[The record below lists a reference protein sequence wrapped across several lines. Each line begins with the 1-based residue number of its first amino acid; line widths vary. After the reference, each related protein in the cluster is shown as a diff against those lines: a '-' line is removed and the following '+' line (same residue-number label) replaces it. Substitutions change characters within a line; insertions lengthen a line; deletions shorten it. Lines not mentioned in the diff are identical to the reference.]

1 MSNKQKTINKEVILK
16 GVGLHTGSKTT
27 VHLKPAG
34 PNTGVCF
41 VRVDLPGHPVI
52 KAELSSL
59 LSVGV
64 PRCTSIGTGDAAIHT
79 VEHLTSVLCCLGIS
93 NLIVEID
100 GNELPGL
107 DGSAGNYLKAIKDA
121 GLVEQNAPQN
131 FFDVREPVWVENG
144 DASILIVPA
153 ADLKVSYTLHYEK
166 TAFHSQF
173 LSLHVTPENFERE
186 IAPSRTFCLEREA
199 EELRKQGLGKGANY
213 DNTLVITK
221 EGGVK
226 NNTLR
231 FENEFVRHKVLD
243 LLGDLFLLGFPIHG
257 HIFAQKSGHA
267 LNIALL
273 KKIAEQ
279 RKKSDP
285 RQALNAP
292 ALEIA
297 PTPATAGLPSAGG
310 ELDIHQIMDILP
322 HRYPFLFVDRII
334 SFEPGKRAVGIKN
347 VTINDNFFQG
357 HFPAVPIMPGVLMV
371 EAMAQVGGI
380 AVLTGVQHKG
390 QLAFF
395 LSTDKVK
402 FRKVVSPGDQLVI
415 EAEVVRDKSRTAQIR
430 AQAKVGEDVVSE
442 AEIMISFVDE
452 SYLKGKAA

>member
-1 MSNKQKTINKEVILK
+1 MSDSQKTIRKEVILK

-27 VHLKPAG
+27 VRLKPAE
-34 PNTGVCF
+34 PNTGIRF
-41 VRVDLPGHPVI
+41 VRVDLPGCPVI

-59 LSVGV
+59 LPAGV
-64 PRCTSIGTGDAAIHT
+64 PRCTSIGTDGAAIHT
-79 VEHLTSVLCCLGIS
+79 VEHLTSVLCCLGVN

-107 DGSAGNYLKAIKDA
+107 DGSANDYLKAVKDA
-121 GLVEQNAPQN
+121 GLVDQNEPRN
-131 FFDVREPVWVENG
+131 LFEIREPVWVENG

-153 ADLKVSYTLHYEK
+153 ADLKISYTLHYEK
-166 TAFHSQF
+166 TAFNSQF
-173 LSLHVTPENFERE
+173 LSLNVTPENFERE

-221 EGGVK
+221 DGGVK

-257 HIFAQKSGHA
+257 HIFAQKSGHT

-273 KKIAEQ
+273 KKIIEQ
-279 RKKSDP
+279 KKKYDSSK
-285 RQALNAP
+285 ALREPAAVSAP
-292 ALEIA
+292 EVK
-297 PTPATAGLPSAGG
+297 GVPSSGG
-310 ELDIHQIMDILP
+310 ELDIHQIMNILP
-322 HRYPFLFVDRII
+322 HRYPFLFVDRVV
-334 SFEPGKRAVGIKN
+334 SFEPGKRAVGVKN

-357 HFPAVPIMPGVLMV
+357 HFPARPIMPGVLMV

-380 AVLTGVQHKG
+380 AVLTGEQHKG

-430 AQAKVGEDVVSE
+430 AWAKVGEDVVSE

-452 SYLKGKAA
+452 SYLKDKPA